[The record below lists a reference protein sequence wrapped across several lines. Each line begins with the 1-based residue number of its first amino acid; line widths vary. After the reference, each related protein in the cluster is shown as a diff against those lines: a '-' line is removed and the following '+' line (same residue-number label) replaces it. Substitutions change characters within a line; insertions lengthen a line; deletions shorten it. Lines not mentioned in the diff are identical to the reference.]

1 MRSTQ
6 AGGVSALKKTVVT
19 LSIAAVVGIS
29 SMFAGVPAY
38 NVLASEKL
46 NELNQKHEELQG
58 KKSEVENQINQT
70 NEQINEIEEEQNQ
83 VTNELKRLETQIND
97 TNTKITEKNQ
107 QIEDKNVEIEGLK
120 NEIIELEKRI
130 EIRNELL
137 KDRARAYQEGGGVN
151 YMDVLVGANSFG
163 DLIDRIGA
171 VATIVEA
178 DQTII
183 EEHIADKQALEEK
196 RTLVEQ
202 ELQSLQTMQQELESL
217 KATLDGQKEEQNN
230 LMAVLEQQRLETVD
244 VQYTLEEEQ
253 KVIEGQDAAI
263 QKAIELEEQRQAEL
277 KRQQEEEAKR
287 QREEEAKRQQVEAE
301 KQQQPK
307 QQVETEKQQQPK
319 QQAPATESQSNTSS
333 NKPAEAVSSS
343 NFIRPTQGAVT
354 SGFGNRIHPVYGT
367 KKFHHGVD
375 IAKAGTVPVVASASG
390 VVSYSGQ
397 MSGYGN
403 VIIITHSINGKTYET
418 LYAHLRNLGV
428 GSMQTVSQGQ
438 TIGYMG
444 NTGIGTGQ
452 HLHFEVHNGRWNSA
466 KSNAIN
472 PRSVVPI

>member
-1 MRSTQ
+1 LINENDQVYTTGGIST
-6 AGGVSALKKTVVT
+6 LKKTVVT
-19 LSIAAVVGIS
+19 LSMAAVVGLSTI
-29 SMFAGVPAY
+29 FAGVPA
-38 NVLASEKL
+38 NVLASDKL
-46 NELNQKHEELQG
+46 TELNQKSEELQG
-58 KKSEVENQINQT
+58 KKSEVKKELNQT
-70 NEQINEIEEEQNQ
+70 NEQINEIEEEQNR

-107 QIEDKNVEIEGLK
+107 QIEETKGEIEQLK
-120 NEIIELEKRI
+120 NEIVEIEKRI

-137 KDRARAYQEGGGVN
+137 KDRARAYQEGGGIN
-151 YMDVLVGANSFG
+151 YIDVLVGANSFG
-163 DLIDRIGA
+163 DLIDRIDA

-183 EEHIADKQALEEK
+183 NEHNADKAKLEENK
-196 RTLVEQ
+196 ASIEQ
-202 ELQSLQTMQQELESL
+202 ELNNLQKMQQELESL

-230 LMAVLEQQRLETVD
+230 LMAMLEQQKSEAVD
-244 VQYTLEEEQ
+244 VQYTLEEQ
-253 KVIEGQDAAI
+253 QRVIEGQDAAI
-263 QKAIELEEQRQAEL
+263 QKAIELEQQRQAELKKEAELKKQAEL
-277 KRQQEEEAKR
+277 KRQQEEAAK
-287 QREEEAKRQQVEAE
+287 Q
-301 KQQQPK
+301 K
-307 QQVETEKQQQPK
+307 QQVAAAKT
-319 QQAPATESQSNTSS
+319 SGSNTNSSTSSSSSSSS
-333 NKPAEAVSSS
+333 NNKVAASAAPVSSS
-343 NFIRPTQGAVT
+343 NFIRPTQGVVT
-354 SGFGNRIHPVYGT
+354 SGFGYRIHPVSGG

-452 HLHFEVHNGRWNSA
+452 HLHFEVHNGRWNGA
-466 KSNAIN
+466 KSNAVN
-472 PRSVVPI
+472 PSSVVPI

>member
-46 NELNQKHEELQG
+46 NELNQKSEELQG
-58 KKSEVENQINQT
+58 KKSEVENQLNQT

-107 QIEDKNVEIEGLK
+107 QIEEKNVEIEGLK
-120 NEIIELEKRI
+120 NEIVEIEKRI

-137 KDRARAYQEGGGVN
+137 KDRARAYQEGGGIN

-183 EEHIADKQALEEK
+183 EEHIADKQKLEEK

-202 ELQSLQTMQQELESL
+202 ELKSLQTMQQELESL

-230 LMAVLEQQRLETVD
+230 LMAML
-244 VQYTLEEEQ
+244 
-253 KVIEGQDAAI
+253 G
-263 QKAIELEEQRQAEL
+263 
-277 KRQQEEEAKR
+277 
-287 QREEEAKRQQVEAE
+287 
-301 KQQQPK
+301 
-307 QQVETEKQQQPK
+307 
-319 QQAPATESQSNTSS
+319 AT
-333 NKPAEAVSSS
+333 K
-343 NFIRPTQGAVT
+343 IR
-354 SGFGNRIHPVYGT
+354 SC
-367 KKFHHGVD
+367 
-375 IAKAGTVPVVASASG
+375 
-390 VVSYSGQ
+390 
-397 MSGYGN
+397 
-403 VIIITHSINGKTYET
+403 
-418 LYAHLRNLGV
+418 
-428 GSMQTVSQGQ
+428 
-438 TIGYMG
+438 
-444 NTGIGTGQ
+444 
-452 HLHFEVHNGRWNSA
+452 
-466 KSNAIN
+466 
-472 PRSVVPI
+472 

>member
-1 MRSTQ
+1 
-6 AGGVSALKKTVVT
+6 
-19 LSIAAVVGIS
+19 
-29 SMFAGVPAY
+29 MFAGVPAY
-38 NVLASEKL
+38 NVLASDKL
-46 NELNQKHEELQG
+46 NELNQKSEELQG
-58 KKSEVENQINQT
+58 KKSEVENQLNQT

-120 NEIIELEKRI
+120 NEIVEIEKRI

-137 KDRARAYQEGGGVN
+137 KDRARAYQEGGGIN
-151 YMDVLVGANSFG
+151 YIDVLVGANSFG
-163 DLIDRIGA
+163 DLIDRIDA

-183 EEHIADKQALEEK
+183 EEHNADKQKLEEK

-202 ELQSLQTMQQELESL
+202 ELKSLQTMQQELESL

-230 LMAVLEQQRLETVD
+230 LMAMLEQQRLEAVD

-263 QKAIELEEQRQAEL
+263 QKAIELEQQRQAEL
-277 KRQQEEEAKR
+277 KRQQEEGIDKR
-287 QREEEAKRQQVEAE
+287 TKDSKQEEAAKQ
-301 KQQQPK
+301 KQQEQPQRHLF
-307 QQVETEKQQQPK
+307 QQYQY
-319 QQAPATESQSNTSS
+319 QAPAPELSS
-333 NKPAEAVSSS
+333 NNVAAATAPVSSS
-343 NFIRPTQGAVT
+343 NFIRPTQGVVT
-354 SGFGNRIHPVYGT
+354 SGFGYRIHPVYGT
-367 KKFHHGVD
+367 KKMHHGVD
-375 IAKAGTVPVVASASG
+375 IAKAGSVPVVASASG

>member
-46 NELNQKHEELQG
+46 NELNQKSEELQG
-58 KKSEVENQINQT
+58 KKSEVENQLNQT

-107 QIEDKNVEIEGLK
+107 QIEEKNVEIEGLK
-120 NEIIELEKRI
+120 NEIVEIEKRI

-137 KDRARAYQEGGGVN
+137 KDRARAYQEGGGIN
-151 YMDVLVGANSFG
+151 YIDVLVGANSFG
-163 DLIDRIGA
+163 DLIDRIDA

-183 EEHIADKQALEEK
+183 EEHNADKQKLEEK

-202 ELQSLQTMQQELESL
+202 ELKSLQTMQQELESL

-230 LMAVLEQQRLETVD
+230 LMAMLEQQRVEAVD

-263 QKAIELEEQRQAEL
+263 QKAIELEKQRQAEL
-277 KRQQEEEAKR
+277 KRQQEEEL
-287 QREEEAKRQQVEAE
+287 KRQQEEAE
-301 KQQQPK
+301 KNNKTKSSKWLPQRQQYQ
-307 QQVETEKQQQPK
+307 T
-319 QQAPATESQSNTSS
+319 TSS
-333 NKPAEAVSSS
+333 CNDYLIQILVVNKPAAPVSSS
-343 NFIRPTQGAVT
+343 NFIRPTQGVVT
-354 SGFGNRIHPVYGT
+354 SGFGYRIHPVHGG
-367 KKFHHGVD
+367 KKMHHGVD
-375 IAKAGTVPVVASASG
+375 MAKAGSVPVVASASG

-452 HLHFEVHNGRWNSA
+452 HLHFEVHNGRWNGA

>member
-217 KATLDGQKEEQNN
+217 KSTLDGQKEEQNN
-230 LMAVLEQQRLETVD
+230 FMAVLEQQRLETVD

-287 QREEEAKRQQVEAE
+287 QREEAA

-307 QQVETEKQQQPK
+307 QQVEAEKQQQPK

-367 KKFHHGVD
+367 KKMHHGVD
-375 IAKAGTVPVVASASG
+375 IAKAGSVPVVASASG

>member
-38 NVLASEKL
+38 NVLASDKL
-46 NELNQKHEELQG
+46 NELNQKSEELQG
-58 KKSEVENQINQT
+58 KKSEVENQLNQT

-107 QIEDKNVEIEGLK
+107 QIEEKNVEIEGLK
-120 NEIIELEKRI
+120 NEIVEIEKRI

-137 KDRARAYQEGGGVN
+137 KDRARAYQEGGGIN
-151 YMDVLVGANSFG
+151 YIDVLVGANSFG
-163 DLIDRIGA
+163 DLIDRIDA

-183 EEHIADKQALEEK
+183 EEHNADKQKLEEK

-202 ELQSLQTMQQELESL
+202 ELKSLQTMQQELESL

-230 LMAVLEQQRLETVD
+230 LMAMLEQQRAEAVD

-263 QKAIELEEQRQAEL
+263 QKAIELEQQRQAEL
-277 KRQQEEEAKR
+277 KRQQEEVKR
-287 QREEEAKRQQVEAE
+287 QQAEVKRQTRRRSGKTKATRQQVEA
-301 KQQQPK
+301 
-307 QQVETEKQQQPK
+307 VKQQQPK

-343 NFIRPTQGAVT
+343 NFIRPTQGVVT
-354 SGFGNRIHPVYGT
+354 SGFGYRIHPVYGG

-452 HLHFEVHNGRWNSA
+452 HLHFEVHNGRWNGA